1 MYRIALSLAACAGLV
16 LGYGGQAKAESKDIV
31 LGFAVALTG
40 WMNAYD
46 GDSTRMAKL
55 WIDQTN
61 AKGGLL
67 GRKIKWVEADTK
79 TDRTEGAKAG
89 QAMVEQGAELLFVSC
104 DYDFGAPAALQGQK
118 AGIITVFICASD
130 PKAGVAGV
138 GPLSFTA
145 NNAAQTEGATLAEW
159 AVKKRNLKKGYVL
172 LDESIEYDKSVC
184 AGYDW
189 EYPIA
194 GGTIVGRD
202 VFKNDDPTITSQVT
216 RLTTA
221 VRDQGVD
228 NVILCSYNPGGA
240 SATRQIRAAG
250 INIPILAATG
260 MDGLYWVNS
269 VPGLKDFYVPDQAVV
284 TGDANPEINALTKE
298 YTEKFGKAPASQ
310 YAYPIYAWLQEWAKA
325 VTKAGTTDGKAVVAV
340 METFKDEPSI
350 LGPRTYTHKWHVQ
363 TSIPM
368 TIVEDHEGTQKV
380 IDVVRIPNE
389 IPDNVL
395 LRTKK

>member
-1 MYRIALSLAACAGLV
+1 
-16 LGYGGQAKAESKDIV
+16 
-31 LGFAVALTG
+31 
-40 WMNAYD
+40 
-46 GDSTRMAKL
+46 
-55 WIDQTN
+55 
-61 AKGGLL
+61 
-67 GRKIKWVEADTK
+67 
-79 TDRTEGAKAG
+79 
-89 QAMVEQGAELLFVSC
+89 MVDQGAELMFVSC

-216 RLTTA
+216 RLAAA

-228 NVILCSYNPGGA
+228 NVILCSYNPGGG

-260 MDGLYWVNS
+260 MDGLYWVDS

-284 TGDANPEINALTKE
+284 SGDASPEINALTKE
-298 YTEKFGKAPASQ
+298 YTDKYGKPPASQ

-325 VTKAGTTDGKAVVAV
+325 VTKAGTTEGKAVVAV

-368 TIVEDHEGTQKV
+368 TIVEDHEGKQKV

>member
-1 MYRIALSLAACAGLV
+1 MHRIAGPKLVAACAGLV
-16 LGYGGQAKAESKDIV
+16 LSYGGQAKAESKDIV

-46 GDSTRMAKL
+46 GDLTRMAKL

-67 GRKIKWVEADTK
+67 GRKIRWVEADTK

-89 QAMVEQGAELLFVSC
+89 QAMVDQSAELLFVSC

-130 PKAGVAGV
+130 PKAGIAGV

-216 RLTTA
+216 RLAAA
-221 VRDQGVD
+221 VKDQGVD
-228 NVILCSYNPGGA
+228 NS
-240 SATRQIRAAG
+240 
-250 INIPILAATG
+250 AATIRR
-260 MDGLYWVNS
+260 S
-269 VPGLKDFYVPDQAVV
+269 ERHPPD
-284 TGDANPEINALTKE
+284 
-298 YTEKFGKAPASQ
+298 
-310 YAYPIYAWLQEWAKA
+310 
-325 VTKAGTTDGKAVVAV
+325 
-340 METFKDEPSI
+340 
-350 LGPRTYTHKWHVQ
+350 
-363 TSIPM
+363 
-368 TIVEDHEGTQKV
+368 
-380 IDVVRIPNE
+380 
-389 IPDNVL
+389 
-395 LRTKK
+395 LRCRN